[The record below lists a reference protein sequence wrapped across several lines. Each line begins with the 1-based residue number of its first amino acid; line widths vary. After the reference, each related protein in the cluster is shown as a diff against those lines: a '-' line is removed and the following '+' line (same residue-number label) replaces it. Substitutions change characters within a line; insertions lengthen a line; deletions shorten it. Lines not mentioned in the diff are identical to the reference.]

1 MSQKQI
7 PLWLAVVT
15 NINIIIGSAFF
26 MGTSQITAAAGYLSP
41 FVWIIAGLFLMPL
54 VFVLNKLSSK
64 YPQAG
69 GLYVYAQKTIGKFAG
84 FMSGW
89 GYFIGTLI
97 GNVLVLQAFTLGL
110 YNMGLIPTIL
120 TNHDSNIMFFNLII
134 LVIQTVVSMQGIEM
148 LRPAQIAIAT
158 FTFIPITMV
167 LILTPF
173 LGTFASIAAMPAT
186 SGWLTGTFPMAIF
199 AYIGIEASCAL
210 AHSIQDGG
218 KNTGRAIY
226 ISLLI
231 TMGIY
236 AAAQYGLVSIL
247 GANAAGIQP
256 FSQIVAMLF
265 SNPTTVYFAKQ
276 FIAGSIV
283 ISFLGGSYGMFYANN
298 WNLFAM
304 AKDGCIVGRKGYFTE
319 FNKAGIPFRA
329 VWLQSALM
337 SIFFI
342 FTKSK
347 AVLLTMG
354 DLGVFIAYITSTIA
368 FMAIG
373 RKNLWSKRIIGAL
386 SLGSGTVL
394 LGTSIIT
401 LMNDGLVQALPFVG
415 VLGIGALSFWLSHR
429 NDV

>member
-15 NINIIIGSAFF
+15 NINIIIGAAFF

-41 FVWIIAGLFLMPL
+41 LVWILVGLFLMPL

-69 GLYVYAQKTIGKFAG
+69 GLYVYAQKTIGKLAG

-89 GYFIGTLI
+89 GYFVGTLI
-97 GNVLVLQAFTLGL
+97 GNVIVLHRFTTGL
-110 YNMGLIPTIL
+110 YDMGLIPTIL
-120 TNHDSNIMFFNLII
+120 ANHDSNILFFNLII
-134 LVIQTVVSMQGIEM
+134 LGIQTIVSMKGIEM

-158 FTFIPITMV
+158 FTFIPLTMV
-167 LILTPF
+167 LLLIPF
-173 LGTFASIAAMPAT
+173 LGKFANIAALPAT

-226 ISLLI
+226 ISLMI

-236 AAAQYGLVSIL
+236 AAVQYGLVSIL
-247 GANAAGIQP
+247 GASAAGIQP

-265 SNPTTVYFAKQ
+265 SNPTMIYFAKQ

-283 ISFLGGSYGMFYANN
+283 ISYLGGSYGMFYANN

-304 AKDGCIVGRKGYFTE
+304 AKDGCIIGRKGYFTE
-319 FNKAGIPFRA
+319 FNKVGIPFRA

-337 SIFFI
+337 SIFFV
-342 FTKSK
+342 FTKSE
-347 AVLLTMG
+347 AVLYTMS
-354 DLGVFIAYITSTIA
+354 DLGVYIAYITSTIA

-373 RKNLWSKRIIGAL
+373 KQNPWTKRIVGTL
-386 SLGSGTVL
+386 SLGSGAVL
-394 LGTSIIT
+394 LGTSIVT
-401 LMNDGLVQALPFVG
+401 LMNDGLIQALPFVG
-415 VLGIGALSFWLSHR
+415 VLAIGALSFWLSHR
-429 NDV
+429 NDI